1 MAEACEL
8 SALEARQKIKEGTL
22 TSERL
27 IQSCLERINRRSG
40 EVGAWTFIDPELALL
55 SAINSDKTG
64 NLGSLGGLP
73 IGIKDIIDTKTM
85 PTTYG
90 SSIYGLNQPNKD
102 AACVHKVREHGGV
115 ILGKTVTTEFAWRNP
130 GKTKNPHNPLHTP
143 GGSSSGSAAGVAD
156 FQMPL
161 AFGTQTA
168 GSVIRPASYCGVVGF
183 KPTVGTHDRSGVKE
197 LSNYLDTVGVFARS
211 VADVSFFDF
220 ALRNEAIPDLSIFD
234 EQSPR
239 IGLMVPFRNDAS
251 EVVLNNL
258 ELVSKIAETKGA
270 TITDIPSS
278 TSFER
283 LADIQT
289 VIMLGDAGKAL
300 AWEYEFH
307 PERLIQFYKDSIATG
322 QTISTKGLAAMKSKA
337 NTAREKYMELF
348 EKIDIIL
355 TLSSGDEAPK
365 GLGSTGDPLFNRVW
379 TLLGWPCVNIPFG
392 KGSNELP
399 LGVQVIGP
407 AGSDTKTL
415 AAAAWLE
422 SALLQK

>member
-1 MAEACEL
+1 MAEAYEL
-8 SALEARQKIKEGTL
+8 SALEARQKIKDGTL

-27 IQSCLERINRRSG
+27 MQSCLERINLRSD
-40 EVGAWTFIDPELALL
+40 EVEAWTFIDPELALL

-64 NLGSLGGLP
+64 NLGPLGGLP

-130 GKTKNPHNPLHTP
+130 GKTKNPHNPAHTP

-211 VADVSFFDF
+211 VVDVSFFDF
-220 ALRNEAIPDLSIFD
+220 ALRDEAIPDLSIFD

-258 ELVSKIAETKGA
+258 EEVSKIAETKGA
-270 TITDIPSS
+270 AITDIPSS
-278 TSFER
+278 TGFEK

-300 AWEYEFH
+300 EWEYEFH

-337 NTAREKYMELF
+337 DAARKKYMELF
-348 EKIDIIL
+348 ENIDVIL

-365 GLGSTGDPLFNRVW
+365 GLGFTGDPLFNRVW

-407 AGSDTKTL
+407 TGSDSKTL

-422 SALLQK
+422 SVLLRK

>member
-27 IQSCLERINRRSG
+27 LQSCLERINRRSG
-40 EVGAWTFIDPELALL
+40 EVEAWTFIDPELALL
-55 SAINSDKTG
+55 SAINSDKNG
-64 NLGSLGGLP
+64 NLGPLGGLP

-197 LSNYLDTVGVFARS
+197 LSNYLDTIGVFARS

-258 ELVSKIAETKGA
+258 EQVSKIAETRGS

-278 TSFER
+278 TSFEK

-300 AWEYEFH
+300 EWEYEFH

-337 NTAREKYMELF
+337 NAARKRYMELF

-365 GLGSTGDPLFNRVW
+365 GLGFTGDPLFNRVW

>member
-27 IQSCLERINRRSG
+27 IQSCLERINRRSD

-64 NLGSLGGLP
+64 NIGPLGGLP

-130 GKTKNPHNPLHTP
+130 GKTKNPHNPSHTP

-211 VADVSFFDF
+211 VVDVSFFDF
-220 ALRNEAIPDLSIFD
+220 ALRDEAIPDLSIFD

-258 ELVSKIAETKGA
+258 EEVSKIAETKGA
-270 TITDIPSS
+270 AITDIPSS
-278 TSFER
+278 TGFEK

-300 AWEYEFH
+300 EWEYEFH

-322 QTISTKGLAAMKSKA
+322 QAISTKGLAAMKSKA
-337 NTAREKYMELF
+337 DAARQKYMELF
-348 EKIDIIL
+348 ENIDIIL

-365 GLGSTGDPLFNRVW
+365 GLGFTGDPLFNRVW

-407 AGSDTKTL
+407 TGSDAKTL

-422 SALLQK
+422 SVLLRK